1 MHLTYLCDAEMAF
14 ESAPILVRPYGGEEG
29 TSFGQG
35 GGTFSGES
43 LRGAVRWVN
52 LPHRRS
58 DGNMLPDIRGV
69 LTTEDGATITFSM
82 QGRTVFTNGPQGLTG
97 SQILQVLF
105 EAQEERY
112 RWLNGAVCVSE
123 ARVDM
128 QAGRPVIVGPVRI
141 YTCEN
146 DLLK

>member
-1 MHLTYLCDAEMAF
+1 MRLTYLCDAEMAF
-14 ESAPILVRPYGGEEG
+14 ESAPVLVRPYGGEEG

-43 LRGAVRWVN
+43 LRGTVRWVS

-82 QGRTVFTNGPQGLTG
+82 RGRTVFTDGPRGLTG
-97 SQILQVLF
+97 SQLLQVLF
-105 EAQEERY
+105 EAQDEQY
-112 RWLNGAVCVSE
+112 RWLNNAVCVSE
-123 ARVDM
+123 ARVNI
-128 QAGRPVIVGPVRI
+128 QAGMPIMVSRARVYI
-141 YTCEN
+141 CES